1 MLSTLEPTVVF
12 MGINQDDVSYKMWA
26 QEGAE
31 VVIIPENAQNGALD
45 LLYLQKQLGK
55 RSPLF
60 STVCALLDGF
70 QHCIQ

>member
-1 MLSTLEPTVVF
+1 MLSTLEPIVVF

-55 RSPLF
+55 RSPF
-60 STVCALLDGF
+60 SKNYALLDSF
-70 QHCIQ
+70 QLCIQ